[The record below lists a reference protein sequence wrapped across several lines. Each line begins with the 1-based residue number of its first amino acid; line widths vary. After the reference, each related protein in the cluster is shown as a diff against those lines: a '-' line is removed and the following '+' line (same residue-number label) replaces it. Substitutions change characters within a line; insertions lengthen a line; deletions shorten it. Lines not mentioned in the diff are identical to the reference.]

1 MASKDRDVGSAS
13 IGGAETGSPIRQAL
27 TDQNRHLPALPL
39 DFGFRYRGARFTAHV
54 RGARNGAVLTLGVTV
69 GWLPYTGDSAAA
81 RRILSDILTIAAA
94 LPHFRPQLSKANEL
108 RIVGEL
114 AIEGE
119 ATPERIAAT
128 VIAGVV
134 SIKPLIDLVQML
146 LPPRADQLTGGT
158 TKT

>member
-1 MASKDRDVGSAS
+1 MASADRDVGGTPV
-13 IGGAETGSPIRQAL
+13 GGGEDVSSVRQAL
-27 TDQNRHLPALPL
+27 TDQNRRLPALPL

-54 RGARNGAVLTLGVTV
+54 RAARNNAVLDLGVTA
-69 GWLPYTGDSAAA
+69 GWLPYTAESAAA
-81 RRILSDILTIAAA
+81 RRMLSDILTIAAA
-94 LPHFRPQLSKANEL
+94 FPCFRPQLSKANEL

-114 AIEGE
+114 AIEDE

-158 TKT
+158 RKT